1 MDESESLELFSWH
14 AFKKVSP
21 SEIFS
26 QISRNVVEYCGGLPL
41 ALEVLGSYLFDRQV
55 TKWECVLEKLENSQ

>member
-1 MDESESLELFSWH
+1 MEEMDESESLELFSWH

-21 SEIFS
+21 RENFA
-26 QISRNVVEYCGGLPL
+26 QISRNVVEYCGGLLL

-55 TKWECVLEKLENSQ
+55 T